1 MTIYPYYIAV
11 TYDAGILVKL
21 RFGTREGKKFKTLSD
36 CAAAIRTRY
45 EKFPHSKNQQI
56 LILEYS
62 NQYES
67 KIIDVC
73 QGDNWNSVAAPI
85 KLID

>member
-1 MTIYPYYIAV
+1 MTNYPYYIAV
-11 TYDAGILVKL
+11 TYDAGILVKIK
-21 RFGTREGKKFKTLSD
+21 FGVQNGCKFNTWSD
-36 CAAAIRTRY
+36 CAEAIKKRY
-45 EKFPHSKNQQI
+45 KNFPNTKNQQI

-73 QGDNWNSVAAPI
+73 QGDNWNSVAYPI
-85 KLID
+85 KLM